1 MTFGWRHEFRE
12 RSWDDVRVMLERVN
26 WRDGE
31 GGYLLEIVE
40 SVVDAGADRLLAVT
54 TSMHDVVVAAK
65 PISAPPLDVV
75 VVAAP
80 GSLRRHAK
88 STVRIDH
95 IAVNGPDTEITRP
108 VADAVPLFWRFIRVE
123 FGLAIVGP
131 DQ

>member
-12 RSWDDVRVMLERVN
+12 RRWEDVSEILERVN
-26 WRDGE
+26 WEDE
-31 GGYLLEIVE
+31 QADYLLEIIG
-40 SVVDAGADRLLAVT
+40 SVVNAGADRLLAIT
-54 TSMHDVVVAAK
+54 TSMHDLVVAPK

-75 VVAAP
+75 LVAAP

-108 VADAVPLFWRFIRVE
+108 AADAVPLFWRFMRVE
-123 FGLAIVGP
+123 FGLSTVGP
-131 DQ
+131 EQ